1 MISNIII
8 NMSNNIEEII
18 KTIKIIIQKLE
29 KTFYL
34 SYSHEKFNVLND
46 IEEDQD
52 QEELF
57 EDCIIE
63 INKLYQIIS
72 LLLTNE
78 QFNTIYK
85 YLILVKDDF
94 NNCIDEWTTCSIDD
108 LLLYKE
114 NIETKLID
122 LIQALLKL

>member
-1 MISNIII
+1 
-8 NMSNNIEEII
+8 MSNNIEEII

-34 SYSHEKFNVLND
+34 SYSYEKFNALND
-46 IEEDQD
+46 IEED

-63 INKLYQIIS
+63 INKLYQIIF

-94 NNCIDEWTTCSIDD
+94 NNCIDEWTTCSTDD